1 MEEEGK
7 KGRYEHALLSLL
19 SLLSLIKKILPNMY
33 TKLKQCIP
41 VLFPNRPYSTFLS
54 YLIRNGEHTIRGEV
68 LRQDY
73 RPSS

>member
-7 KGRYEHALLSLL
+7 KGRYKHALISLL
-19 SLLSLIKKILPNMY
+19 SFLSLIKKILPNVY
-33 TKLKQCIP
+33 TKQCIP

-54 YLIRNGEHTIRGEV
+54 YLIRNGEHTIRGEE